1 MFIFFEIHW
10 DPCTRIFDTYYSMYR
25 HCVVSST
32 YSNIPTYVL
41 FIAGCNGLGCKRK
54 TFEHLYISWSNE
66 SWRKFVDHSTDEKN
80 WETNG
85 RILWLTGLVF
95 CFENCSE
102 LVWDFFFHITTTI
115 YFNSLRSEQFFETK
129 YLLLEVEVCKLKCQM
144 QQILGW
150 RNLKEQVRKTLNCC
164 HIECFIY
171 LCMYVCIYSF
181 IYLFILSLT
190 MYIYKNRLHNK

>member
-85 RILWLTGLVF
+85 RILWLTGMVF
-95 CFENCSE
+95 CFENCSDLLYE
-102 LVWDFFFHITTTI
+102 KMSSNWEHTFENSRLKVENLLNFWDHWDNFFK
-115 YFNSLRSEQFFETK
+115 Q
-129 YLLLEVEVCKLKCQM
+129 
-144 QQILGW
+144 
-150 RNLKEQVRKTLNCC
+150 
-164 HIECFIY
+164 
-171 LCMYVCIYSF
+171 
-181 IYLFILSLT
+181 
-190 MYIYKNRLHNK
+190 